1 MTIADNN
8 YPLLTV
14 RNVPIKK
21 KKYIR
26 HYYNKTTN
34 QWVHTPMHS
43 GTPTW
48 FSSEG
53 AVELITTTKYNY
65 TRLSP

>member
-1 MTIADNN
+1 MEMKITDDLPQHD
-8 YPLLTV
+8 YPTFDRLKRTD
-14 RNVPIKK
+14 KK
-21 KKYIR
+21 KK
-26 HYYNKTTN
+26 HHNNKTTN

-53 AVELITTTKYNY
+53 AVELIII
-65 TRLSP
+65 RLQ